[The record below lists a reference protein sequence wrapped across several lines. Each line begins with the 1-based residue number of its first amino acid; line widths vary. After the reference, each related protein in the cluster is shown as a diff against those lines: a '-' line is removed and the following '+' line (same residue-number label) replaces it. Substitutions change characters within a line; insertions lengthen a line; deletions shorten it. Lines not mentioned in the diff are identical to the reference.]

1 MSYLLRVQL
10 PDRPGSLGALAVA
23 LGSVGADIVS
33 LDVVERTREFAVD
46 DLVVDMP
53 QGALPDTLI
62 TAAEKLPGVRVDSI
76 RPYADV
82 LDTHREL
89 ELIDKV
95 AMAPSERI
103 QVLVDGAPR
112 VLRVGWAAV
121 VGSNEDGIY
130 RVAASAGAPET
141 RATELPWMP
150 LEQAVELDPEADWVP
165 EPWKQMATSLAAA
178 PLGTKGLVLVLGR
191 PGGPQ
196 FRPSEI
202 ARLGYLT
209 GIIGTVLL

>member
-33 LDVVERTREFAVD
+33 LDVVERTREFAID

-53 QGALPDTLI
+53 PGSLPDTLI
-62 TAAEKLPGVRVDSI
+62 TAAEKLPGVRVDSL

-95 AMAPSERI
+95 AMAPGDRV

-112 VLRVGWAAV
+112 VLRVSWATV
-121 VGSNEDGIY
+121 VGHSPDGY
-130 RVAASAGAPET
+130 FRVAGSAGAPET
-141 RATELPWMP
+141 RATALPWLP
-150 LEQAVELDPEADWVP
+150 LDQAVELDPEASWVP
-165 EPWKQMATSLAAA
+165 EPWKQMATMLAAA
-178 PLGTKGLVLVLGR
+178 PLGPKGLTLVLGR

-202 ARLGYLT
+202 ARLGYLA
-209 GIIGTVLL
+209 GIIGTILL